1 MLIYLRLAREV
12 LLGIYH
18 VVLVVWGVRHG
29 QLITT
34 EVQSDPWE
42 AHIVTAS
49 PGSIIYPVSEKWIR
63 EEI

>member
-1 MLIYLRLAREV
+1 MLMYLCIAREV

-18 VVLVVWGVRHG
+18 VVLIVWGIRYG

-34 EVQSDPWE
+34 EVLSDPWE
-42 AHIVTAS
+42 AHVVTAS
-49 PGSIIYPVSEKWIR
+49 PGSIIYPVRDKWIR